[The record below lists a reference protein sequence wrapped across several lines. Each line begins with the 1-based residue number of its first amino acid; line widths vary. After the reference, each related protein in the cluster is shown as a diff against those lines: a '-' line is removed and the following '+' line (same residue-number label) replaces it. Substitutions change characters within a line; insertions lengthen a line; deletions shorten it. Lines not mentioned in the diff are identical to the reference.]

1 MPVLLADSEVVDC
14 GGRFKGNNGDAL
26 KKVPPGHRVRFS
38 TAE

>member
-26 KKVPPGHRVRFS
+26 KKRYRPG
-38 TAE
+38 TE